1 MELFLVEFIFGPE
14 TPRED
19 AKLYEI
25 KNFIEKYFPCTE
37 TKAEEEEKEAE
48 AEAEAKGAQDGP
60 ETKAKKEAKAE
71 AKAKKEAAKAKK
83 EAAEAEKK
91 AEVEAKENVTNVYY
105 VYLYSSSLD
114 SAPSLTKTKKD
125 IVGVTAVKIRTG
137 HVHISLIVIAPAW
150 RRRGLATYA
159 LTHVI
164 KSTAS
169 LRDSGSVLTVS
180 VTFEDLHLMQFYK
193 KYGFSISHFDTASGL
208 FTLTF
213 LT

>member
-1 MELFLVEFIFGPE
+1 MELCLVEFTGE
-14 TPRED
+14 N
-19 AKLYEI
+19 AGLYEI
-25 KNFIEKYFPCTE
+25 KLFIEKYFPC
-37 TKAEEEEKEAE
+37 AE
-48 AEAEAKGAQDGP
+48 AQLLSQLP
-60 ETKAKKEAKAE
+60 E
-71 AKAKKEAAKAKK
+71 
-83 EAAEAEKK
+83 
-91 AEVEAKENVTNVYY
+91 ENVTNVYY
-105 VYLYSSSLD
+105 VYLYF
-114 SAPSLTKTKKD
+114 SLTKTKKD